1 MRGQILGF
9 DFRTGLGE
17 ISGDDGRRYRFAGT
31 EWRPQSQPRP
41 GQKVDFEASSDEARS
56 VYSIAPQSALASTA
70 GEPNRLTAGL
80 LALFLGTIGIHKFYM
95 GYNRAGL
102 TMLLV
107 SIVGAVLLLIPTVVM
122 AVIAFCEAITY
133 LMMSDDEW
141 TQRYVAAERPW
152 F

>member
-1 MRGQILGF
+1 MRGQVLGF
-9 DFRTGLGE
+9 DYRRGLGE
-17 ISGDDGRRYRFAGT
+17 ISGDDGRRYKFVGT
-31 EWRPQSQPRP
+31 EWRPQFQPRA
-41 GQKVDFEASSDEARS
+41 GQKVDFETDADEARAI
-56 VYSIAPQSALASTA
+56 YSLAPQSALTSGG
-70 GEPNRLTAGL
+70 GEPNRLVAGL

-95 GYNRAGL
+95 GYNKAGL

-107 SIVGAVLLLIPTVVM
+107 ATVGAILLLIPTIIM

-141 TQRYVAAERPW
+141 QQKYVTDQRPW